1 MGKVQKVAS
10 FAKEIPI
17 PRTKTEPPNAFHVRL
32 VAMPKKAVQNAPI
45 AWPGNLKK
53 PPARA
58 KRFVRLVQPVTT
70 RIRPI

>member
-1 MGKVQKVAS
+1 MLHVAHY
-10 FAKEIPI
+10 AKKTPI

-32 VAMPKKAVQNAPI
+32 VAMPKKEVRNAPI

-58 KRFVRLVQPVTT
+58 KRYVRLVQPATT
-70 RIRPI
+70 RIRRI

>member
-1 MGKVQKVAS
+1 MLHVAHH
-10 FAKEIPI
+10 AKKTPI
-17 PRTKTEPPNAFHVRL
+17 PQTKTEPPNAFHVRL
-32 VAMPKKAVQNAPI
+32 AAMPKKAVQNAPI

-58 KRFVRLVQPVTT
+58 KRFVRLVQRATT